1 MKKGWKAGWIIAG
14 VAAVTG
20 GMFCIAGVALGGRAD
35 TIEFNGEHVFDFFS
49 GELFE
54 DDLSE
59 VASPYGA
66 PEEQYTGSEREN
78 LFTDVKRMEVEMSVG
93 EIIVEETDGAEIQ
106 VTIPEDFRK
115 IQCYQ
120 DGEKL
125 TIENTE
131 RKSKLGKSVEPVVI
145 GIPKGYRLESFQCEI
160 AAGEFT
166 ADKLRG
172 GYVEISAGVGDV
184 TIEKVDATTMT
195 LEAGAGEIDIMEAG
209 VSEGEIECGMGEI
222 YLTLAGEET
231 DYECFTECGMGSVWI
246 GDEEYTALGSEKRIH
261 PGAEKKLAIECGAG
275 EITIDFSE
283 QE

>member
-131 RKSKLGKSVEPVVI
+131 RKSKTGKERRTGRDWDSKKDTVWNRFSVRLQQVSLLRTSFAVVMWKSV
-145 GIPKGYRLESFQCEI
+145 R
-160 AAGEFT
+160 
-166 ADKLRG
+166 
-172 GYVEISAGVGDV
+172 
-184 TIEKVDATTMT
+184 
-195 LEAGAGEIDIMEAG
+195 
-209 VSEGEIECGMGEI
+209 
-222 YLTLAGEET
+222 
-231 DYECFTECGMGSVWI
+231 
-246 GDEEYTALGSEKRIH
+246 
-261 PGAEKKLAIECGAG
+261 
-275 EITIDFSE
+275 E
-283 QE
+283 QEMLRLRKSMQRQ